1 MPAPRTPKKENSR
14 AARTAQTGMYSE
26 LDYPGKKYITP
37 KKGVSDEENYD
48 EENLVSVEAEPV
60 TKEEGEI
67 AARQEKYVKGIITAK
82 GGKNRRRRN
91 HKKKTRKV
99 KKHRKQK

>member
-1 MPAPRTPKKENSR
+1 MPTTPKKPKATE
-14 AARTAQTGMYSE
+14 ARTAQTGMYSE
-26 LDYPGKKYITP
+26 LDYVGKKFITP
-37 KKGVSDEENYD
+37 KKGVNEEENYD

-60 TKEEGEI
+60 TKEEAEI

-82 GGKNRRRRN
+82 GGKKRRRSL
-91 HKKKTRKV
+91 KKTKKV

>member
-1 MPAPRTPKKENSR
+1 MPGPKTPKKEKSTE
-14 AARTAQTGMYSE
+14 AKTAQSGMYSG
-26 LDYPGKKYITP
+26 LDYVGKKFITP

-67 AARQEKYVKGIITAK
+67 AARQEKFVKGIITAK
-82 GGKNRRRRN
+82 GGKKRRRSL
-91 HKKKTRKV
+91 KKTKKV